1 MSRSPSEASR
11 EFTVRGWQV
20 LSPAERAERESQ
32 QRQPDRERYKPPSDC
47 YDGKELQRTP
57 GIPDSR
63 FRAFEL
69 PSRAHGQLNYPGG
82 QRIPFPDSEPSHPPA
97 R

>member
-1 MSRSPSEASR
+1 MSRNPSEASR
-11 EFTVRGWQV
+11 DFNVRGWQV
-20 LSPAERAERESQ
+20 LSHAERSECESQ
-32 QRQPDRERYKPPSDC
+32 QGKPRYTPPSDC

-69 PSRAHGQLNYPGG
+69 PSRAHGHLNYPDGR
-82 QRIPFPDSEPSHPPA
+82 RIPFTDTEPSYPPA

>member
-1 MSRSPSEASR
+1 MSRNPSEASR
-11 EFTVRGWQV
+11 DFNVRGWQV
-20 LSPAERAERESQ
+20 LSLAERAERECQ
-32 QRQPDRERYKPPSDC
+32 QRQPDREGYTPPC
-47 YDGKELQRTP
+47 GTYEGKELQRTP

-69 PSRAHGQLNYPGG
+69 PSRAHGQLNYPDGR
-82 QRIPFPDSEPSHPPA
+82 QIPFPDAKPSHPPA

>member
-1 MSRSPSEASR
+1 MSRSPGESSR
-11 EFTVRGWQV
+11 DFNVRSWQV
-20 LSPAERAERESQ
+20 LSHAERAERESQ
-32 QRQPDRERYKPPSDC
+32 QRQPDRESYTPPAGD

-69 PSRAHGQLNYPGG
+69 PSRAHGQLNYPRGT
-82 QRIPFPDSEPSHPPA
+82 RIPFPEPADDTA

>member
-1 MSRSPSEASR
+1 MSRSPSESSR
-11 EFTVRGWQV
+11 DFNVRSWQV
-20 LSPAERAERESQ
+20 LSHAERAERESQ
-32 QRQPDRERYKPPSDC
+32 QRQPDRESYTPPAGD

-69 PSRAHGQLNYPGG
+69 PSRAHGQLNYPNGT
-82 QRIPFPDSEPSHPPA
+82 RIPFPAPA
-97 R
+97 NDTAR

>member
-1 MSRSPSEASR
+1 MSRSPSESSR
-11 EFTVRGWQV
+11 DFNVRSWQV
-20 LSPAERAERESQ
+20 LSHAERAERESQ
-32 QRQPDRERYKPPSDC
+32 QRRPDRESYTPPAGD

-82 QRIPFPDSEPSHPPA
+82 RRIRFPDAESSHPPA
-97 R
+97 C

>member
-1 MSRSPSEASR
+1 MSRSPSESSR
-11 EFTVRGWQV
+11 DFNVRSWQV
-20 LSPAERAERESQ
+20 LSHAERAERESQ
-32 QRQPDRERYKPPSDC
+32 QRQPDRESYTPPAGD

-69 PSRAHGQLNYPGG
+69 PSRAHGQLNYPDGR
-82 QRIPFPDSEPSHPPA
+82 RIPFTDTEPSYPPA

>member
-1 MSRSPSEASR
+1 MSRSPSESSR

-20 LSPAERAERESQ
+20 LSPAERAEREAQ
-32 QRQPDRERYKPPSDC
+32 QRQPDSERYTPPSDC
-47 YDGKELQRTP
+47 YDGEELKRTP

-69 PSRAHGQLNYPGG
+69 PSRAHGQLNYPNGT
-82 QRIPFPDSEPSHPPA
+82 RIPFPGPA
-97 R
+97 DDTAR

>member
-11 EFTVRGWQV
+11 EFIVRGWQV
-20 LSPAERAERESQ
+20 LSPAERAEREAQ
-32 QRQPDRERYKPPSDC
+32 QRQPDRESYTPPAGD

-69 PSRAHGQLNYPGG
+69 PSRAHGQLNYPNGT
-82 QRIPFPDSEPSHPPA
+82 RIHFPEPADDTA

>member
-1 MSRSPSEASR
+1 MSRSPSESSR
-11 EFTVRGWQV
+11 DFNVRSWQV
-20 LSPAERAERESQ
+20 LSHAERAERESQ
-32 QRQPDRERYKPPSDC
+32 QGKPRYTPPSDC

-82 QRIPFPDSEPSHPPA
+82 QRIPFPDAASTHDA
-97 R
+97 TR

>member
-1 MSRSPSEASR
+1 MSRSPSKASR
-11 EFTVRGWQV
+11 DFNVRSWQV
-20 LSPAERAERESQ
+20 LSLAERAERESQ
-32 QRQPDRERYKPPSDC
+32 PNRERYKPPSDC

-69 PSRAHGQLNYPGG
+69 PSRAHGLLNYPDGR
-82 QRIPFPDSEPSHPPA
+82 RIEFPDAEPSHPPA

>member
-1 MSRSPSEASR
+1 MSRSPSESSR

-32 QRQPDRERYKPPSDC
+32 QRQPDREHYTPPAGT

-69 PSRAHGQLNYPGG
+69 PSRAHGQLNYPNGT
-82 QRIPFPDSEPSHPPA
+82 RVPFPDPA
-97 R
+97 DDAAR

>member
-1 MSRSPSEASR
+1 MSRSPSESSR
-11 EFTVRGWQV
+11 DFNVRSWQV
-20 LSPAERAERESQ
+20 LSHAERAERESQ
-32 QRQPDRERYKPPSDC
+32 QRQPDRESYTPPAGD

-69 PSRAHGQLNYPGG
+69 PSRAHGQLNYPRGT
-82 QRIPFPDSEPSHPPA
+82 RIPFPEPADDTP

>member
-11 EFTVRGWQV
+11 DFNVRSWQV
-20 LSPAERAERESQ
+20 LSHAERAERESQ
-32 QRQPDRERYKPPSDC
+32 QRKPDRESYTPPAGD

-69 PSRAHGQLNYPGG
+69 PSRAHGQLNYPDGR
-82 QRIPFPDSEPSHPPA
+82 RIPFTDTEPSYPPA

>member
-11 EFTVRGWQV
+11 EFMVRGWQV
-20 LSPAERAERESQ
+20 LSPAERAEREAQ
-32 QRQPDRERYKPPSDC
+32 QRQPDRTRYTPPSDC

-69 PSRAHGQLNYPGG
+69 PSRAHGQLNYPDGRQISFTG
-82 QRIPFPDSEPSHPPA
+82 TEPSHPPA

>member
-1 MSRSPSEASR
+1 MSRSPSESSR
-11 EFTVRGWQV
+11 DFNVRSWQV
-20 LSPAERAERESQ
+20 LSHAERAERESQ
-32 QRQPDRERYKPPSDC
+32 QRQPDRESYTPPAGD

-69 PSRAHGQLNYPGG
+69 PSRAHGQLNYHDG
-82 QRIPFPDSEPSHPPA
+82 QRIPFPDAEPSHPPA

>member
-1 MSRSPSEASR
+1 MSRSPSESSR
-11 EFTVRGWQV
+11 DFNVRSWQV
-20 LSPAERAERESQ
+20 LSHAERAERESQ
-32 QRQPDRERYKPPSDC
+32 QRQPDRESYTPPAGD

-69 PSRAHGQLNYPGG
+69 PSRAHGLLNYPDGR
-82 QRIPFPDSEPSHPPA
+82 RIPFPDAEPSHPPA

>member
-1 MSRSPSEASR
+1 MSRSPSESSR
-11 EFTVRGWQV
+11 DFNVRSWQV
-20 LSPAERAERESQ
+20 LSHAERAERESQ
-32 QRQPDRERYKPPSDC
+32 QHQPDRERYTPPSDC

-69 PSRAHGQLNYPGG
+69 PSRAHGQLNYPDG
-82 QRIPFPDSEPSHPPA
+82 QRIPFPVAESSHPPA

>member
-1 MSRSPSEASR
+1 MSRSPSESSR
-11 EFTVRGWQV
+11 DFNVRSWQV
-20 LSPAERAERESQ
+20 LSHAERAERESQ
-32 QRQPDRERYKPPSDC
+32 QRQPDHESYTPPAGD

-69 PSRAHGQLNYPGG
+69 PSRAHGQLNYPRGT
-82 QRIPFPDSEPSHPPA
+82 RIPFPEPADDTA

>member
-1 MSRSPSEASR
+1 MSRNPSEASR
-11 EFTVRGWQV
+11 DFNVRSWQV
-20 LSPAERAERESQ
+20 LSHAERAERESQ
-32 QRQPDRERYKPPSDC
+32 QRQPDRESYTPPAGD

-69 PSRAHGQLNYPGG
+69 PSRAHGLLNYPDGR
-82 QRIPFPDSEPSHPPA
+82 RIPFPDAEPSHPPA

>member
-1 MSRSPSEASR
+1 MSRSPSESSR
-11 EFTVRGWQV
+11 DFNVRSWQV
-20 LSPAERAERESQ
+20 LSHAERAERESQ
-32 QRQPDRERYKPPSDC
+32 QRQPDRESYTPPAGD

-69 PSRAHGQLNYPGG
+69 PSRAHGQLNYPRGT
-82 QRIPFPDSEPSHPPA
+82 RIPFPEPADDTA

>member
-1 MSRSPSEASR
+1 MSRSPSESSR

-20 LSPAERAERESQ
+20 LSPAERAERESL
-32 QRQPDRERYKPPSDC
+32 QRQPDSDRYTPPSDC
-47 YDGKELQRTP
+47 YDGKELKRTP

-82 QRIPFPDSEPSHPPA
+82 TRVPFPAPTNDTA

>member
-1 MSRSPSEASR
+1 MSRSPSESSR
-11 EFTVRGWQV
+11 DFNVRSWQV
-20 LSPAERAERESQ
+20 LSHAERAERESQ
-32 QRQPDRERYKPPSDC
+32 QRQPDRESYTPPAGD

-57 GIPDSR
+57 GIPDAR

-69 PSRAHGQLNYPGG
+69 PSRAHGQLNYPDGR
-82 QRIPFPDSEPSHPPA
+82 RIPFTDTEPSYPPA

>member
-1 MSRSPSEASR
+1 MSRSPSESSR
-11 EFTVRGWQV
+11 DFNVRSWQV
-20 LSPAERAERESQ
+20 LSHAERAERESQ
-32 QRQPDRERYKPPSDC
+32 QGKPHYRPPSDC

-57 GIPDSR
+57 GIPDAR

-69 PSRAHGQLNYPGG
+69 PSRAHGQLNYPNGT
-82 QRIPFPDSEPSHPPA
+82 RIPFPEPADDTA